1 MELKWNIIIF
11 LKNFSLQKSNYIT
24 QSVGVIKIFN
34 LQVKY
39 CIFYRSI

>member
-1 MELKWNIIIF
+1 MALKSNIIKF
-11 LKNFSLQKSNYIT
+11 LKNVSLQKSSYIA
-24 QSVGVIKIFN
+24 QSVDVITIFN